1 MRWSGCPGLK
11 TIFHQ
16 ALEEGLLM
24 VRGFGPVVESQ
35 NCVVYCPEFLKHFGW
50 VLGLCMLYSM
60 QALPVTPCKCS

>member
-24 VRGFGPVVESQ
+24 VRGFGPVVAALNFSSI
-35 NCVVYCPEFLKHFGW
+35 
-50 VLGLCMLYSM
+50 LGGCWDYACYIRCKLY
-60 QALPVTPCKCS
+60 Q